1 MDLIMSPTMLS
12 SDIRARRG
20 PSDKT
25 KYTGFQILMS
35 AYISAAFLY
44 LFFMFFGHT
53 NMAPC
58 PAMYDIGLIFPF

>member
-12 SDIRARRG
+12 SDVRGRRK
-20 PSDKT
+20 PLDKN

-44 LFFMFFGHT
+44 VFFMYLREITFMFFG
-53 NMAPC
+53 
-58 PAMYDIGLIFPF
+58 